1 MGRRQDA
8 ETGFSLSPSVVAR
21 NHSTTDEGHEND
33 SRKRLDVIRR
43 VIMAFLLKIQSTLGQ
58 SRLQQNDG
66 RAIKDVQESTCY
78 IQCGLDESIS
88 PLLVCMGSDKNSSS
102 LAG

>member
-1 MGRRQDA
+1 
-8 ETGFSLSPSVVAR
+8 LSPSVVVED
-21 NHSTTDEGHEND
+21 HFTTDEGHEND
-33 SRKRLDVIRR
+33 SRKRLDMIRG

-58 SRLQQNDG
+58 SRLQPNDG

-88 PLLVCMGSDKNSSS
+88 PLLVCMGSDKIRTG